1 MLKVSVIV
9 PFFNCPFIS
18 HALDSLLNQTY
29 NDIEIIVIND
39 GSTQYKEKIIPYL
52 DKIIYTEKENG
63 GTASALN
70 VGIKLATGDYICW
83 LSSDD
88 IYYPQKIAL
97 QLEFMTINNA
107 LFSHTNYYAINA
119 KGNIIT
125 PPIGFH
131 PSSKL
136 EVLKQMS
143 KGNIINGC
151 STMINKNVFTSVGFF
166 DETLL
171 YTHDYDL
178 WARIIQKFDLH
189 YLSEPLLLSRIHEN
203 MGTKKY
209 ASFIK
214 EENKIVINRHKNT
227 LTQLITEYMAKE
239 NL

>member
-1 MLKVSVIV
+1 MSRVSIIV
-9 PFFNCPFIS
+9 PFFNCPYI
-18 HALDSLLNQTY
+18 HYALDSLLNQTY
-29 NDIEIIVIND
+29 NNIEIIVVND
-39 GSTQYKEKIIPYL
+39 GSTQYKEKIVPYL
-52 DKIIYTEKENG
+52 DKIIYREKENG

-70 VGIKLATGDYICW
+70 MGIQQATGDYICW

-88 IYYPQKIAL
+88 VYYPQKIAL
-97 QLEFMTINNA
+97 QLEFMQLHNSF
-107 LFSHTNYYAINA
+107 FSHTNYYAINT
-119 KGNIIT
+119 KGSIIT

-136 EVLKQMS
+136 EILKQMS

-151 STMINKNVFTSVGFF
+151 STMINKNVFNYVGLF

-171 YTHDYDL
+171 YTHDYEL
-178 WARIIQKFDLH
+178 WVRIIQKFDLH

-209 ASFIK
+209 APFIK
-214 EENKIVINRHKNT
+214 EENKLVVSRHKDIM
-227 LTQLITEYMAKE
+227 TQLISECIGKE

>member
-97 QLEFMTINNA
+97 QLEFMIINNA

-151 STMINKNVFTSVGFF
+151 STMINKNVLILFFIKKNLNKNTKNLKYTS
-166 DETLL
+166 LL
-171 YTHDYDL
+171 HIPPKYTKK
-178 WARIIQKFDLH
+178 IIQ
-189 YLSEPLLLSRIHEN
+189 PL
-203 MGTKKY
+203 TKI
-209 ASFIK
+209 IK
-214 EENKIVINRHKNT
+214 W
-227 LTQLITEYMAKE
+227 LTP
-239 NL
+239 

>member
-1 MLKVSVIV
+1 V
-9 PFFNCPFIS
+9 
-18 HALDSLLNQTY
+18 D
-29 NDIEIIVIND
+29 D
-39 GSTQYKEKIIPYL
+39 GSTLHLRKITPYL
-52 DKIIYTEKENG
+52 NNISYIKKENG
-63 GTASALN
+63 GTATALN
-70 VGIKLATGDYICW
+70 TGINHATGTYFCW

-88 IYYPQKIAL
+88 IYDRKRIEAQLKFMKIKKAS
-97 QLEFMTINNA
+97 FCYSNYCSINEKSRIISPP
-107 LFSHTNYYAINA
+107 LGINPL
-119 KGNIIT
+119 GQRE
-125 PPIGFH
+125 
-131 PSSKL
+131 L
-136 EVLKQMS
+136 LKTMI

-214 EENKIVINRHKNT
+214 EENKIVINRHQNT
-227 LTQLITEYMAKE
+227 LTQLITEYIAKE
-239 NL
+239 S